1 MSTATSLKLTLPRR
15 PLADRFGTA
24 ANVTPTRTPK
34 PVLQN
39 VLLTVTEGQVILS
52 ATDLELSV
60 TLPLTGVRC
69 DGDGSVLLPAAKVGK
84 ILATVP
90 DDEITVEADGEKL
103 LIQGGRSRFSLPCES
118 VELYPHIE
126 PSTADNEFCRDIPG
140 AELRRLIRQTIYATD
155 MNSPRYALAGVRAE
169 ATDQGLRLVAT
180 DGRRL
185 AMAGNRTA
193 SVSPGSPVLPIKA
206 LRLIDRLAG
215 ETARLAWDDK
225 TAWIETDGIEIQ
237 TRLVEGRFPA
247 YESIFPANR
256 AAIATINAAELL
268 AAIEQAAITTSEESR
283 GVDLA
288 FAAGEL
294 ALRSSA
300 ADVGESTVRLPLEYA
315 GEPLTLTFDH
325 RYMSDAIK
333 ALDGG
338 TLLNLEL
345 FGPKS
350 PLIVKAE
357 GFTYVVMPLTRD

>member
-1 MSTATSLKLTLPRR
+1 MSVAISLKLTLPRR

-90 DDEITVEADGEKL
+90 DDEITVEADGEKI
-103 LIQGGRSRFSLPCES
+103 LIQGGRSRFSLPCEP
-118 VELYPHIE
+118 VELYPRIE
-126 PSTADNEFCRDIPG
+126 PRADGEWREIPG
-140 AELRRLIRQTIYATD
+140 SALRRMIRQTIYATD
-155 MNSPRYALAGVRAE
+155 TDSQRYALGGVCFE
-169 ATDQGLRLVAT
+169 ATERGLRFVAT

-185 AMAGNRTA
+185 AMAIFTDPGQLPGNPI
-193 SVSPGSPVLPIKA
+193 VPIKA

-215 ETARLAWDDK
+215 ETARLAWDGK
-225 TAWIETDGIEIQ
+225 TAWVETDGTEIQ
-237 TRLVEGRFPA
+237 TCLVEGRFPA

-256 AAIATINAAELL
+256 TAIASTTADELL

-288 FAAGEL
+288 FAPGEL
-294 ALRSSA
+294 AMRSSA
-300 ADVGESTVRLPLEYA
+300 ADVGESTVRLPLEYE

-325 RYMSDAIK
+325 RYMSDALK
-333 ALDGG
+333 SLDGG
-338 TLLNLEL
+338 AMLDLEL
-345 FGPKS
+345 FGPKQ
-350 PLIVKAE
+350 PLVVKAE

>member
-1 MSTATSLKLTLPRR
+1 MSTATSLKLTLPRK

-60 TLPLTGVRC
+60 TLPLAGVQS
-69 DGDGSVLLPAAKVGK
+69 DGDGSVLLPAAKFGK
-84 ILATVP
+84 ILAAVP
-90 DDEITVEADGEKL
+90 DDEIVVESDGERL
-103 LIQGGRSRFSLPCES
+103 LICGGRSRFTLPCAA
-118 VELYPHIE
+118 VETYPAIN
-126 PSTADNEFCRDIPG
+126 PRADGDWLT
-140 AELRRLIRQTIYATD
+140 LRGDTLRQMIRRTIYATD
-155 MNSPRYALAGVRAE
+155 TDSPRYALGGVYVGGKDGAMRF
-169 ATDQGLRLVAT
+169 VAT

-185 AMAGNRTA
+185 AMASTSADVPFEDR
-193 SVSPGSPVLPIKA
+193 PVIPLKA
-206 LRLIDRLAG
+206 LKLIDRVIG
-215 ETARLAWDDK
+215 DTARLAWDGK
-225 TAWIETDGIEIQ
+225 SAWVETDEAEIQ

-256 AAIATINAAELL
+256 TAIASTTADELL

-288 FAAGEL
+288 FAPGEL

-300 ADVGESTVRLPLEYA
+300 ADVGESTVRLPLEYE

-325 RYMSDAIK
+325 RYMSDALK

>member
-1 MSTATSLKLTLPRR
+1 MSTATSLKLTLPRK

-24 ANVTPTRTPK
+24 ANVTPARTPK

-90 DDEITVEADGEKL
+90 DDEITIEADGEKL

-118 VELYPHIE
+118 VESYPHIE
-126 PSTADNEFCRDIPG
+126 PR
-140 AELRRLIRQTIYATD
+140 AEGEWVTLRGDLLRQMIRRTIYATD
-155 MNSPRYALAGVRAE
+155 TDSPRYALGGVYVGGKDGTMRF
-169 ATDQGLRLVAT
+169 VAT

-185 AMAGNRTA
+185 AMASTPA
-193 SVSPGSPVLPIKA
+193 DVPFESSPVIPLKT
-206 LRLIDRLAG
+206 LKLIDRVIG
-215 ETARLAWDDK
+215 DTARLAWDGK
-225 TAWIETDGIEIQ
+225 SAWVETDGIEIQ

-256 AAIATINAAELL
+256 TAIASTTAAELL

-288 FAAGEL
+288 FAPGEL

-300 ADVGESTVRLPLEYA
+300 ADVGESTVRLPLAYE

-325 RYMSDAIK
+325 RYMSDALK

>member
-103 LIQGGRSRFSLPCES
+103 LIQGGRSRFTLPCEP
-118 VELYPHIE
+118 VELYPRIE
-126 PSTADNEFCRDIPG
+126 PRADGEWLT
-140 AELRRLIRQTIYATD
+140 LRGDLLRQMVRRTIYATD
-155 MNSPRYALAGVRAE
+155 PSSQRYALGGVLVETR
-169 ATDQGLRLVAT
+169 GNHVRLVGT

-185 AMAGNRTA
+185 AMAAAPADTA
-193 SVSPGSPVLPIKA
+193 ISGAAILPIKA

-215 ETARLAWDDK
+215 ETARLAWDGK
-225 TAWIETDGIEIQ
+225 SVWVETDEAEIQ

-247 YESIFPANR
+247 YEPIFPANR
-256 AAIATINAAELL
+256 AAIASTTADELL

-283 GVDLA
+283 GVDMA

-294 ALRSSA
+294 AMRSSA

-325 RYMSDAIK
+325 RYMSDALK
-333 ALDGG
+333 ALDGD
-338 TLLNLEL
+338 TRLDLEL
-345 FGPKS
+345 FGPKM
-350 PLIVKAE
+350 PLVIKAE